1 MARPGSH
8 ASEETPLELS
18 NPQEAL
24 MPHAHRAC
32 TASLASWARIG
43 AIATLA
49 IAITGSTGLAQ
60 STRIEE
66 LVSAVVRIKTHV
78 NPEGRTVEGLG
89 REREGSGILID
100 NDGLVL
106 TIGYLMVEA
115 YAAEVVDNSG
125 RTVPASVV
133 GYDHE
138 TGFGL
143 LRTMEPLRLKPMPL
157 GKSADVKERDPV
169 LVASFGGPDMVA
181 GAYVVAKREF
191 AGNWEYMLDEAL
203 FIAPP
208 HPAWSGAA
216 LINREGKLV
225 GVGSLIVG
233 DAAGGSDKTPGNMF
247 VPIDRLLP
255 VLGDLISD
263 GRVAGP
269 GRPWLGVNT
278 DELRGRLF
286 VSRVT
291 PGGPAEKAGL
301 KRGDVV
307 VGVNGEPP
315 KNLADFYRKVWALGA
330 AGTTVAIDVLQDSQ
344 VRRVE
349 IKSINRLDHLK
360 LKTTL

>member
-1 MARPGSH
+1 
-8 ASEETPLELS
+8 
-18 NPQEAL
+18 

-66 LVSAVVRIKTHV
+66 LVSAVVRIRTHV

-301 KRGDVV
+301 KRGDVI